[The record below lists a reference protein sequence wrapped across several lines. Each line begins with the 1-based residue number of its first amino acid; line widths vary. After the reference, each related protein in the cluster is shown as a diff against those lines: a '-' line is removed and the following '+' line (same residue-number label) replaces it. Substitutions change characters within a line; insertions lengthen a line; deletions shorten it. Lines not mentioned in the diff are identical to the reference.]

1 MQWLVDVLNGEPGPE
16 ATEHLRRAFITW
28 WQSGGRGRRDADGRL
43 MRSGHLSLARC
54 AGLPENPENARLQL
68 RNWYLRQAAELLDAP
83 IDQPW
88 RRATELHAAL
98 VDFAGRKWPCW
109 WSLSEPPM
117 QATELESLLWHA
129 TRAGGGRLPGTA
141 RRIAQILEA

>member
-1 MQWLVDVLNGEPGPE
+1 MQWLVDVLNGQPGPE

-28 WQSGGRGRRDADGRL
+28 WQSGGRARRGADGRL

-68 RNWYLRQAAELLDAP
+68 RNWYLRQA
-83 IDQPW
+83 
-88 RRATELHAAL
+88 TELHAAL
-98 VDFAGRKWPCW
+98 SDFAGRKWPCW

-129 TRAGGGRLPGTA
+129 TRAGGGKLPGTA